1 MLKCH
6 LCDYTHETL
15 ISADHIRINHGMG
28 TKQYLTMFPNAQ
40 LRRTVHT
47 AETRARISAK
57 KAGAP
62 AWNKGVPMGEEQKKA
77 HGEFMRD
84 YYATHK
90 HPRSGVQLTDETKEK
105 ISSAL
110 TGVKY
115 TDERRE
121 NFCRA
126 MRALVASD
134 GYVNSMAGKKHTE
147 ETKAKLS
154 KVSQTSKYKVRA
166 EMERQGRWVP
176 LEQLDPWEIYKRE
189 VGRVTE
195 RNVHLIDGYDESL
208 RGLACHGSNNYHVD
222 HKYSR
227 ADGFK
232 NGVPPEIIGHVA
244 NLRFIPWTE
253 NLLKS
258 SESSITLEELL
269 SATRG
274 EL

>member
-15 ISADHIRINHGMG
+15 ISADHIRMKHGIG

-47 AETRARISAK
+47 AETKARISAK
-57 KAGAP
+57 KAGTP

-84 YYATHK
+84 YYATHE

-121 NFCRA
+121 NFCKA
-126 MRALVASD
+126 MQERVASG
-134 GYVNSMAGKKHTE
+134 GYVNSMLGKKHTQE
-147 ETKAKLS
+147 AKL
-154 KVSQTSKYKVRA
+154 KMRESQITAKHKTRTTK
-166 EMERQGRWVP
+166 EKQGLWVP

>member
-1 MLKCH
+1 M
-6 LCDYTHETL
+6 D
-15 ISADHIRINHGMG
+15 
-28 TKQYLTMFPNAQ
+28 
-40 LRRTVHT
+40 
-47 AETRARISAK
+47 
-57 KAGAP
+57 
-62 AWNKGVPMGEEQKKA
+62 EEQKKA

-84 YYATHK
+84 YYATHE

-121 NFCRA
+121 NFCKA
-126 MRALVASD
+126 MQALVASD
-134 GYVNSMAGKKHTE
+134 GYVNSMAGKKHTD

-154 KVSQTSKYKVRA
+154 KASQTSKHKVRA
-166 EMERQGRWVP
+166 EMERQGLWVP
-176 LEQLDPWEIYKRE
+176 LDQMEPWEIYKRE
-189 VGRVTE
+189 VARVTE

-208 RGLACHGSNNYHVD
+208 RGLASHGSNNYHVD